1 MKKTAERVE
10 VYLEQLNGDMEVNDR
25 TLVAEFRN
33 VDWAA
38 GFLTELVAE
47 VKAGDGHIRYRVELG
62 SGKVAYITKAG
73 DNQFVRNI

>member
-10 VYLEQLNGDMEVNDR
+10 VYLEQLNGNMEVNDE

-47 VKAGDGHIRYRVELG
+47 VKASDGHIRYRVELAC
-62 SGKVAYITKAG
+62 GKAYITKDG